1 MVVNKGMRAKEE
13 KGRSLPSTGKPF
25 AITINLDPPRLTLS
39 LRRHRGSGSE
49 NSRTSQ
55 GANGI
60 TPGTRRLL
68 VLKARRA
75 KILEPMVME
84 YLHQVGVVLPQL
96 EGKGGGRVRL
106 SEHDGAR
113 LVLML
118 WALAPLQKPSRS
130 SLVKAGITAMSDEEV
145 YYWYSRAEGTQS
157 MTGRQQ
163 RNNTLKALRILL
175 AGA

>member
-1 MVVNKGMRAKEE
+1 MVVSKSIRTKEE

-25 AITINLDPPRLTLS
+25 VITIKLDPPRLTLS

-49 NSRTSQ
+49 NSRTSRGIN
-55 GANGI
+55 GA
-60 TPGTRRLL
+60 TPGTTRLL
-68 VLKARRA
+68 ALKTRRA
-75 KILEPMVME
+75 KILEPMVMK
-84 YLHQVGVVLPQL
+84 YLHQIGTALPQL

-113 LVLML
+113 LALIL

-145 YYWYSRAEGTQS
+145 YYWYSRAEGNQS
-157 MTGRQQ
+157 ITGRQQ

>member
-1 MVVNKGMRAKEE
+1 M
-13 KGRSLPSTGKPF
+13 
-25 AITINLDPPRLTLS
+25 
-39 LRRHRGSGSE
+39 
-49 NSRTSQ
+49 
-55 GANGI
+55 
-60 TPGTRRLL
+60 
-68 VLKARRA
+68 
-75 KILEPMVME
+75 LEPMVME
-84 YLHQVGVVLPQL
+84 YLHRIGTVLPQL

-163 RNNTLKALRILL
+163 RNNTLKALRIML
-175 AGA
+175 AGV